1 MTNVRKSPLL
11 RFADNTV
18 LDLRAVVCTLPPTGD
33 KNFSTYTVYLSSGE
47 SFGIYTDKQYL
58 DGLILRHM
66 PYDDFVDAWLNC
78 AIAS

>member
-18 LDLRAVVCTLPPTGD
+18 IDLRAVVCTLPPIET
-33 KNFSTYTVYLSSGE
+33 SMYTVYLSSGKTIE
-47 SFGIYTDKQYL
+47 VYSNYQLHL
-58 DGLILRHM
+58 DGSTLRHM